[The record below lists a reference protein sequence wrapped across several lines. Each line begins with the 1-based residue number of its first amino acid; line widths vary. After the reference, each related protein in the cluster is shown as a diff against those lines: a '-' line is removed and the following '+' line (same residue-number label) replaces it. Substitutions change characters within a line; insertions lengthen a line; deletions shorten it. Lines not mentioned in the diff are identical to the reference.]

1 MKIELDEDE
10 TWELMSL
17 IVGRMLDETKLP
29 APDRAKIRRWRS
41 ESMGPSDEPMR
52 LLTRKI
58 NEDLAQTTA
67 RKKRSQVRKPDW
79 K

>member
-1 MKIELDEDE
+1 MKVELDEDE

-17 IVGRMLDETKLP
+17 IVGRMLDGTKLP
-29 APDRAKIRRWRS
+29 AADRAKVRRWRS
-41 ESMGPSDEPMR
+41 ESMGPGDEPMR

-58 NEDLAQTTA
+58 NEDLAQTIA

>member
-1 MKIELDEDE
+1 MKIELEVEE

-17 IVGRMLDETKLP
+17 IVARMLDETELP
-29 APDRAKIRRWRS
+29 ASDRAKVRRWRS
-41 ESMGPSDEPMR
+41 ESMGPGGEPMR
-52 LLTRKI
+52 VLTRKI
-58 NEDLAQTTA
+58 NEDLAQTSA